1 MLIMEYN
8 ITFTLGDPSG
18 DGHACTSE
26 YHIVAN
32 HSVDEISEAYKKTTK
47 ELGFDYVEEV
57 GADYQAKRW
66 IPEEYTTKLL
76 ELGIIDREFIEEDE
90 DNGFCYMFDYAE
102 EEFVFLFFDIVKH
115 SLPDLEWDYRD
126 LNERTL
132 YELEGA
138 AYGFA
143 YHGE

>member
-8 ITFTLGDPSG
+8 ITLGDPSG

-32 HSVDEISEAYKKTTK
+32 HSVDSEAYKKTTK

-76 ELGIIDREFIEEDE
+76 ELGIIDREEIFS
-90 DNGFCYMFDYAE
+90 F
-102 EEFVFLFFDIVKH
+102 EFKRMVSSKFYCWMKTGYDITVEK
-115 SLPDLEWDYRD
+115 LEK
-126 LNERTL
+126 NERK
-132 YELEGA
+132 ED
-138 AYGFA
+138 
-143 YHGE
+143 